1 MSDDPDESRL
11 RATEAQMR
19 RAFGLQESVPSA
31 PVPAVPPAITPG
43 MHRPPRRFVR
53 DGEVAFSVT
62 HRDDLSGSNSRDA
75 ARQALQAQTQAREQ
89 AERRLADAQA
99 TIRELQTKA
108 DGQG

>member
-31 PVPAVPPAITPG
+31 PVPAVHPAITPG